1 MAKTSKPPLP
11 LLAKEGTLLS
21 NYSQLRY
28 IGVIQ
33 MEFNAVYVIVARE
46 FKKFVRERS
55 RLFSTIARPLLW
67 LFIVGAG
74 MSRLVSPDA
83 GVPYIQFIFPGILG
97 MTILFSSIFSS
108 ISIIWD
114 KEFGFMKE
122 ILVAP
127 VSRFSIVIGKALS
140 GTVVSTIQAAII
152 LALFPFIGF
161 KLGIL
166 QIIWVIII
174 CASISFSISA
184 FGIVL
189 ATFYDSYES
198 FSVIMNF
205 IIMPMFFLSGA
216 MYPVKLLPDILRIVS
231 MINPLT
237 YGVDAIKH
245 IIFTFEAGRMSPDF
259 PFIID
264 IIVIILT
271 SIIFVLIA
279 GKSFERKG

>member
-1 MAKTSKPPLP
+1 
-11 LLAKEGTLLS
+11 
-21 NYSQLRY
+21 
-28 IGVIQ
+28 
-33 MEFNAVYVIVARE
+33 MEFNAIYVIVARE
-46 FKKFVRERS
+46 LKKFVREKS
-55 RLFSTIARPLLW
+55 RLFSAIARPLLW

-74 MSRLVSPDA
+74 ISRLVPRDT
-83 GVPYIQFIFPGILG
+83 GVPYTQFIFPGIIG

-140 GTVVSTIQAAII
+140 GTIVSTLQAIII
-152 LALFPFIGF
+152 LALFPFVEL
-161 KLGIL
+161 KLGVL
-166 QIIWVIII
+166 QILSVIVVCI
-174 CASISFSISA
+174 SISFCISA

-216 MYPVKLLPDILRIVS
+216 MYPVRLLPNILQIAARL
-231 MINPLT
+231 NPLT
-237 YGVDAIKH
+237 YGIDAIKH
-245 IIFTFEAGRMSPDF
+245 AIFPHETGPMGPDFSPMADAAIIF
-259 PFIID
+259 
-264 IIVIILT
+264 LL
-271 SIIFVLIA
+271 SIAFVLIA
-279 GKSFERKG
+279 ARLFERKK

>member
-1 MAKTSKPPLP
+1 
-11 LLAKEGTLLS
+11 
-21 NYSQLRY
+21 
-28 IGVIQ
+28 
-33 MEFNAVYVIVARE
+33 MELNAVYVIVARE
-46 FKKFVRERS
+46 FKKFIREKS
-55 RLFSTIARPLLW
+55 RLFSAIARPLLW

-74 MSRLVSPDA
+74 ISRLLPSEA
-83 GVPYIQFIFPGILG
+83 GMPYTKFIFPGIIG

-140 GTVVSTIQAAII
+140 GTIVSTIQALII
-152 LALFPFIGF
+152 LALFPVLGF
-161 KLGIL
+161 KLGLLQVLEVIL
-166 QIIWVIII
+166 I
-174 CASISFSISA
+174 CASLSFCISA

-216 MYPVKLLPDILRIVS
+216 MYPVKLLPDILRILAKL
-231 MINPLT
+231 NPLT
-237 YGVDAIKH
+237 YG
-245 IIFTFEAGRMSPDF
+245 
-259 PFIID
+259 ID
-264 IIVIILT
+264 IMKHVMFPDASGNMGPDISIVTSIVVIILS
-271 SIIFVLIA
+271 SILFVFIA
-279 GKSFERKG
+279 GKLFERKG

>member
-1 MAKTSKPPLP
+1 
-11 LLAKEGTLLS
+11 
-21 NYSQLRY
+21 
-28 IGVIQ
+28 
-33 MEFNAVYVIVARE
+33 MEFNAIYVIVARE

-55 RLFSTIARPLLW
+55 RLFSAIARPLLW

-74 MSRLVSPDA
+74 ISRLVPRDT
-83 GVPYIQFIFPGILG
+83 GIPYTQFIFPGIIG

-140 GTVVSTIQAAII
+140 GTIVSTLQAIII
-152 LALFPFIGF
+152 LALFPVLGF
-161 KLGIL
+161 KLGVL
-166 QIIWVIII
+166 QILSVIVVCI
-174 CASISFSISA
+174 SISFCISA

-216 MYPVKLLPDILRIVS
+216 MYPVRLLPDILQIAARV
-231 MINPLT
+231 NPLT
-237 YGVDAIKH
+237 YGIDAIKH
-245 IIFTFEAGRMSPDF
+245 AIFPHETGPMGPDFSLIADAAIIF
-259 PFIID
+259 
-264 IIVIILT
+264 LL
-271 SIIFVLIA
+271 SIAFVLIA
-279 GKSFERKG
+279 ARLFERKK

>member
-1 MAKTSKPPLP
+1 
-11 LLAKEGTLLS
+11 
-21 NYSQLRY
+21 
-28 IGVIQ
+28 
-33 MEFNAVYVIVARE
+33 MELNAVYVIVARE
-46 FKKFVRERS
+46 FKKFIRERS

-74 MSRLVSPDA
+74 MSRLVPSTV
-83 GVPYIQFIFPGILG
+83 GVPYIQFIFPGIIG

-127 VSRFSIVIGKALS
+127 VSRLSIVIGKALS
-140 GTVVSTIQAAII
+140 GTVVSSIQAMII

-161 KLGIL
+161 NLGLL
-166 QIIWVIII
+166 QIIGVLFI
-174 CASISFSISA
+174 CIFLSFSISA

-189 ATFYDSYES
+189 ATFYESYES

-205 IIMPMFFLSGA
+205 IVMPMFFLSGA
-216 MYPVKLLPDILRIVS
+216 MYPVKLLPEILKIVS
-231 MINPLT
+231 KINPLT
-237 YGVDAIKH
+237 YGIDAIKH
-245 IIFTFEAGRMSPDF
+245 LLFPFEKGRMSPDF

-264 IIVIILT
+264 IAVIIAT

-279 GKSFERKG
+279 AKAFERKG